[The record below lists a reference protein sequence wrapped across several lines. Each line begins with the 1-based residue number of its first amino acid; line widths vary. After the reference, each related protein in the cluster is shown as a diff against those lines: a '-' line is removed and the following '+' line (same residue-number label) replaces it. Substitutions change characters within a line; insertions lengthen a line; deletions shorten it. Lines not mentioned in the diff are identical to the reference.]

1 MEGTNGT
8 ILSDEL
14 LARCRERAP
23 VYDRENSFFTE
34 DFEELREAGYLRMA
48 VPKEMGGL
56 GMNLAEAMQETRRL
70 AYHAPATALA
80 LNMHVYWT
88 GLVADMHR
96 AGDTSVDW
104 LLEEAGAGE
113 IFAAGH
119 SESGND
125 MPVLLSTTRAEPVE
139 GGYRFTGKKSF
150 GSLTPVWTRLGIHG
164 VDTSDAEAPKI
175 VHAFMPR
182 DAQGY
187 SIKKVW
193 DTMGMRATQSEDTI
207 LEDVFVPDRY
217 VARIVPAGAAGV
229 DAFVLGVFA
238 WALTGFANVYCGIAR
253 RAFDL
258 TLATV
263 KEKGSLALTR
273 SMAHHPAVQHGVAQ
287 MAMEIEAMEPHIE
300 KLASDWST
308 GADHGPVWP
317 AKICAA
323 KYRCVEGAW
332 KVVDTAMDIS
342 GGFGMFRK
350 SELERLFRDARA
362 GRFHP
367 SNAALTTEFVA
378 KTMLG
383 INPDEAPRWG

>member
-1 MEGTNGT
+1 MAGTKDT

-34 DFEELREAGYLRMA
+34 DFEELREAGYLKIA
-48 VPKEMGGL
+48 VPKEMGGH
-56 GMNLAEAMQETRRL
+56 GMNLAECMELTRRL

-104 LLEEAGAGE
+104 LLEEAAAGE
-113 IFAAGH
+113 VFAAGH

-125 MPVLLSTTRAEPVE
+125 MPVLLSTTKAEPVE

-164 VDTSDAEAPKI
+164 LDASDPDNPKI

-182 DAQGY
+182 DSQGY

-207 LEDVFVPDRY
+207 LEGVLVPDRY
-217 VARIVPAGAAGV
+217 VARIVPVGAAGV

-238 WALTGFANVYCGIAR
+238 WALAGFANVYCGIAR

-258 TLATV
+258 TVATV
-263 KEKGSLALTR
+263 KEKSSLALTR

-287 MAMEIEAMEPHIE
+287 MAMELEAIEPHVE
-300 KLASDWST
+300 KLARDWSE
-308 GADHGPVWP
+308 GVDHGPAWP

-332 KVVDTAMDIS
+332 KVVDTAMEIS

-378 KTMLG
+378 KTVLG

>member
-1 MEGTNGT
+1 MAGTNGT

-23 VYDRENSFFTE
+23 KYDRENSFFTE
-34 DFEELREAGYLRMA
+34 DFEELREAGYLKIA
-48 VPKEMGGL
+48 VPEEMGGH
-56 GMNLAEAMQETRRL
+56 GMSLAEVMPLTRRL
-70 AYHAPATALA
+70 AYYAPATALA

-104 LLEEAGAGE
+104 LLEEAAAGE
-113 IFAAGH
+113 VFAAGH

-125 MPVLLSTTRAEPVE
+125 MPVLLSTTKAERVD
-139 GGYRFTGKKSF
+139 GGYRFTGRKSF
-150 GSLTPVWTRLGIHG
+150 GSLSPVWTRLGLHG
-164 VDTSDAEAPKI
+164 TDASDPGAPKI

-187 SIKKVW
+187 RIEKVW

-253 RAFDL
+253 RALDL
-258 TLATV
+258 TVATV
-263 KEKGSLALTR
+263 KGKGSLALTR

-287 MAMEIEAMEPHIE
+287 MAMELEAMEPHIE
-300 KLASDWST
+300 KLASDWSEKV
-308 GADHGPVWP
+308 DHGALWP

-332 KVVDTAMDIS
+332 KVVDTAMEIS

-367 SNAALTTEFVA
+367 SNSALTTEFVA
-378 KTMLG
+378 KTMLE

>member
-1 MEGTNGT
+1 MAGKKDT

-34 DFEELREAGYLRMA
+34 DFEELREAGYLKIA
-48 VPKEMGGL
+48 VPREMGGD
-56 GMNLAEAMQETRRL
+56 GMNLAECMELTRRL

-88 GLVADMHR
+88 GLVADLHR

-104 LLEEAGAGE
+104 LLEEAAAGE
-113 IFAAGH
+113 VFAAGH

-125 MPVLLSTTRAEPVE
+125 MPVLLSATKAERVE

-164 VDTSDAEAPKI
+164 LDASDPDNPKI

-182 DAQGY
+182 DSQGY
-187 SIKKVW
+187 TIKKVW

-207 LEDVFVPDRY
+207 LEGVLVPDRY
-217 VARIVPAGAAGV
+217 VARVVPVGAAGV

-238 WALTGFANVYCGIAR
+238 WALAGFANVYCGIAR

-258 TLATV
+258 TVATV

-287 MAMEIEAMEPHIE
+287 MAMELEAIEPHVE
-300 KLASDWST
+300 KLARDWSE
-308 GADHGPVWP
+308 GVDHGPAWP

-332 KVVDTAMDIS
+332 KVVDTAMEIS